1 MELKLFKTTV
11 LHLFTFD
18 HRLVTSIHHK
28 PNFFRAQLFCV
39 RGFSHPC
46 NCDTVQC
53 RCSHCADHKAAS
65 WAWPPVHTLLPCLPS
80 NTSCETREK
89 AWKAWEQ
96 FNVAVL
102 LVSSQNPRSSHKCT
116 KACANKDLPPVS
128 MHVHRHTNSLWKM
141 LKRLT
146 AWGRQILMPN
156 LGGPVSCVQKDA
168 VRWMFSIWIAGLP
181 N

>member
-1 MELKLFKTTV
+1 MWEAFLIPAIVTLSSVRAHIVPTTKPRPEPD
-11 LHLFTFD
+11 HLC
-18 HRLVTSIHHK
+18 IHCCL
-28 PNFFRAQLFCV
+28 AC
-39 RGFSHPC
+39 
-46 NCDTVQC
+46 
-53 RCSHCADHKAAS
+53 
-65 WAWPPVHTLLPCLPS
+65 LL
-80 NTSCETREK
+80 TSCETREK
-89 AWKAWEQ
+89 VWKAWEQ